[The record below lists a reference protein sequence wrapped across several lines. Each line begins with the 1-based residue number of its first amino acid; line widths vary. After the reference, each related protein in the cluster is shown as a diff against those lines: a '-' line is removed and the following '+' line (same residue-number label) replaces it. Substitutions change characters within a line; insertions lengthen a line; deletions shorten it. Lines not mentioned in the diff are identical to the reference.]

1 MRFTLKHLEYFV
13 AAAEMGGIKPAS
25 ERISIS
31 QPSISSAI
39 SHLEREL
46 RVQLFVRHHAQGLAL
61 TPSGKLMLHEAKLL
75 LRQAKGLYELAGELR
90 NEVQG
95 RLAVGC
101 MVTLAPMIAPELG
114 QEFTRQHP
122 GVELA
127 ITEGSHEQ
135 LLSDLR
141 QVEIDAAISYDLD
154 IPGDVK
160 FEPLAS
166 LPAQVLLARDHP
178 LAKRKSITIGE
189 LEGLPMVLLDLPY
202 SRQYFFSIFQSEGL
216 AANVCA
222 KSASQ
227 EVVRSLVANGYGF
240 TISNVRPRG
249 SVTLDGHEL
258 AAVRLAG
265 NHKPMTIGVAT
276 LLQDHKTKL
285 LEAFEAHCREMISE
299 RSIPGMV
306 PPGR

>member
-13 AAAEMGGIKPAS
+13 AAAETGGIKPAS
-25 ERISIS
+25 ERINIS

-39 SHLEREL
+39 THLEREL

-114 QEFTRQHP
+114 QEFTRRHP

-154 IPGDVK
+154 IPGDVS

-178 LAKRKSITIGE
+178 LSPRKTITLEE
-189 LEGLPMVLLDLPY
+189 LDGLPMVLLDLPY

-216 AANVCA
+216 TANVCA
-222 KSASQ
+222 KSANQ
-227 EVVRSLVANGYGF
+227 EVVRSMVANGYGF
-240 TISNVRPRG
+240 TISNVRPRS
-249 SVTLDGHEL
+249 SVTLDGHDL

-265 NHKPMTIGVAT
+265 DHKPMTIGVAT

-306 PPGR
+306 PPL

>member
-13 AAAEMGGIKPAS
+13 AAAETGGIKPAS
-25 ERISIS
+25 GRINIS
-31 QPSISSAI
+31 QPSISAAI
-39 SHLEREL
+39 THLEQEL

-61 TPSGKLMLHEAKLL
+61 TPSGKLMVREAKLL
-75 LRQAKGLYELAGELR
+75 LRQAEGLYELAGELR

-95 RLAVGC
+95 RLAIGC

-114 QEFTRQHP
+114 HAFMQQHP
-122 GVELA
+122 NVSLE

-141 QVEIDAAISYDLD
+141 HVEIDAAISYDLD

-178 LAKRKSITIGE
+178 LSRRKTIRLEE
-189 LEGLPMVLLDLPY
+189 LDGLPMVLLDLPY

-216 AANVCA
+216 TANVCA
-222 KSASQ
+222 KSANQ
-227 EVVRSLVANGYGF
+227 EVVRSMVANGYGF
-240 TISNVRPRG
+240 TISNVRPRS
-249 SVTLDGHEL
+249 SVTLDGHHL

-285 LEAFEAHCREMISE
+285 LEAFETHCRAMISG
-299 RSIPGMV
+299 RSIPGMA
-306 PPGR
+306 PP